1 MKELYPETLLQTL
14 IWQPLRA
21 ISQPLASY
29 PAEKLGRAF
38 SPACHRLMFG
48 ISGNSTTFTERAKS
62 SATPMVMSA
71 MLN

>member
-38 SPACHRLMFG
+38 SPACH
-48 ISGNSTTFTERAKS
+48 
-62 SATPMVMSA
+62 
-71 MLN
+71 